1 MTDKIIR
8 VKIEAGDSQQ
18 QIAQLDKAMTSAGA
32 SADQLND
39 ELLGLSQGLGTKLT
53 PTAKAVQ
60 VALNESTDGMN
71 KFSRSAGQAGVQIE
85 QFVGQV
91 SAGTN
96 PLTAFSQQAA
106 DIGIVLGAPLL
117 GAIIGISAA
126 IASVLVPSLIGGK
139 TETEK
144 LNDALDDLREVSGV
158 TEDGIYLLNQEIINL
173 AESSEAAAKVKLAAN
188 ILEAKDAA
196 IQASKA
202 FDDAFDVGRLQFAV
216 DTYSSGVGALAG
228 VSNEVVGISRRIGEQ
243 FGLQGNAAIKF
254 GADVSKAIG
263 DIQKAPTTG
272 NFDAFIN
279 LVSGQA
285 AATGTKQ
292 TTALAGSLLELAS
305 KGRQAAQEAGN
316 AQQAIDNLGAAL
328 ENSKEKTD
336 NNNSALETFNRRL
349 QLQNIALKDGELQAN
364 LQAAAW
370 ANGKESVDQLDAATK
385 ALVTENY
392 RLTESQ
398 KASKEALSETNAELS
413 KQATLDADVARRAEK
428 ERQRINERI
437 ANMRLETQTMAAE
450 SELQRAVKNEQFTQ
464 EEADLAAQ
472 TASRLL
478 AASTEFSLLME
489 NKAITDAQKIE
500 AERLFREQIL
510 AINQQYDASEEELAI
525 RKQMAINSTNQQI
538 RDANLSSMSAGV
550 SLLETFLGK
559 SNAIVKAAR
568 VAMGA
573 YQAFSIYASSQAASW
588 AALQPA
594 PIGLGPI
601 AGVGLSAALAT
612 AGKVSAAAVLASS
625 VAGAIGGGGG
635 GGSIGGYSSNS
646 SNSSSALPTTPQAAA
661 TVNTLEI
668 VGLAELK
675 DELRNNEGMV
685 STRFVASILDKIED
699 ANRLRGQA

>member
-91 SAGTN
+91 SAGAN

-117 GAIIGISAA
+117 GAVIGISAA

-196 IQASKA
+196 IQASRA
-202 FDDAFDVGRLQFAV
+202 FEDTFDAGRLQFAI
-216 DTYSSGVGALAG
+216 DTYSSGVGGLVG
-228 VSNEVVGISRRIGEQ
+228 VSNEVIGVSRTIGEQ

-254 GADVSKAIG
+254 GSDVAKAIG

-279 LVSGQA
+279 LISGQS

-370 ANGKESVDQLDAATK
+370 ANGKESVDQLDAATRN
-385 ALVTENY
+385 LVVENY
-392 RLTESQ
+392 RLAEAQ
-398 KASKEALSETNAELS
+398 KASKEALAGNNAEIS
-413 KQATLDADVARRAEK
+413 KQATLDADAARRAERD
-428 ERQRINERI
+428 RQRINERI
-437 ANMRLETQTMAAE
+437 SNMQLETQTFSAQT
-450 SELQRAVKNEQFTQ
+450 ELMRAVRNEMFSQ
-464 EEADLAAQ
+464 EEADLASQ
-472 TASRLL
+472 TASRVLS
-478 AASTEFSLLME
+478 ANTEFELIMSNKMATDEQKVQAEIAFQERIKAINEQYAEGQIELKRYQLNQEIQAYSGFANSAIQLVSAFGSKSFQAQKNAAIATSLVNIASGVAQALNNPFPVNLGFAAKVAAEGASLLSTI
-489 NKAITDAQKIE
+489 K
-500 AERLFREQIL
+500 
-510 AINQQYDASEEELAI
+510 
-525 RKQMAINSTNQQI
+525 STNI
-538 RDANLSSMSAGV
+538 GSSGSSVGIG
-550 SLLETFLGK
+550 SG
-559 SNAIVKAAR
+559 
-568 VAMGA
+568 GA
-573 YQAFSIYASSQAASW
+573 
-588 AALQPA
+588 
-594 PIGLGPI
+594 
-601 AGVGLSAALAT
+601 SAA
-612 AGKVSAAAVLASS
+612 
-625 VAGAIGGGGG
+625 I
-635 GGSIGGYSSNS
+635 
-646 SNSSSALPTTPQAAA
+646 PTTPQSAP
-661 TVNTLEI
+661 I
-668 VGLAELK
+668 VGSFEIAGLSDLQRQLDNLDN
-675 DELRNNEGMV
+675 DEVLPVGF
-685 STRFVASILDKIED
+685 TRRLVASLQSVQ
-699 ANRLRGQA
+699 RLEGSA